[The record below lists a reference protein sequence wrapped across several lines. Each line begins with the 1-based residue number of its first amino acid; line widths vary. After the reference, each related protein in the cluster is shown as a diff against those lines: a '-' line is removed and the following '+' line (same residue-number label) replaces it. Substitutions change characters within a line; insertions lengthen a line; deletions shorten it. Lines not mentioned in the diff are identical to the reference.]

1 MIISKEAKIGA
12 LFFIAIA
19 VFMVFAVA
27 IGALPSVSRYKMTV
41 YFDKVYG
48 LTPGS
53 EVWLSGTSF
62 GTVESVEPEEV
73 ELPDSTGLPYNTGV
87 RGKTKV
93 LMVKAVLSLPRP
105 VTLYDDYTISVVDK
119 SVIAGRA
126 VDILA
131 GTPTRPVHEGP
142 IIGESAGTMAS
153 IQRRMSDALTKITS
167 EEGSKKLQSLFD
179 KTTDALTKTTEALDE
194 AHEALKLLT
203 AENSNYRRMLEDPQ
217 FRENLTG
224 AMEQIKLTSTN
235 LAEITAKMNSQDS
248 LFNRLATDET
258 LYPRLESLVKN
269 LDDFSR
275 MLAAGKGVGRMF
287 TDEELYRN
295 IQDTVLEV
303 RRIAQVANKFMAEV
317 ERDPQIVVLGR
328 PNPNESVLAKQLRTP
343 PTAGVPRPGEIDSR
357 KLVPRD

>member
-27 IGALPSVSRYKMTV
+27 IGALPSVSRHKMTV

-62 GTVESVEPEEV
+62 GTVESVEPAEV
-73 ELPDSTGLPYNTGV
+73 ELPHKTTLPDGTEETVNK
-87 RGKTKV
+87 RV
-93 LMVKAVLSLPRP
+93 LMVKAVLSIPRP
-105 VTLYDDYTISVVDK
+105 VTLYEDYTISVVDK

-126 VDILA
+126 VDILV
-131 GTPTRPVHEGP
+131 GTPGNPKHEGL

-167 EEGSKKLQSLFD
+167 PEGEKKLQSLYD
-179 KTTDALTKTTEALDE
+179 NIQEALGETTQSLKE
-194 AHEALKLLT
+194 ARTALNLLT

-224 AMEQIKLTSTN
+224 AMEQIRLTSTN
-235 LAEITAKMNSQDS
+235 LAEITAKMNSQNS
-248 LFNRLATDET
+248 FFSRLATDET
-258 LYPRLESLVKN
+258 LYPRMESLIKN
-269 LDDFSR
+269 LDDFSK
-275 MLAAGKGVGRMF
+275 MLASGKGVGRMF

-303 RRIAQVANKFMAEV
+303 RRIAQVTNKFMADV

-328 PNPNESVLAKQLRTP
+328 PRANESVLAKQLRTP
-343 PTAGVPRPGEIDSR
+343 PAAGARPVEIDSR